1 MPRSFIPL
9 ILFATQFLFSAFSAS
24 AQSPASSSCPCTFRG
39 SVVDSVS
46 GQPVPHALVRLAAPS
61 PRAMLTDSQGKFQF
75 ENLPAGSV
83 ILEAEKPDY
92 LSRDSMGPHVSLP
105 VSLQLTA
112 DSPPATLKL
121 TPESIIF
128 GQVTDERGEPLEG
141 FNVAVWFRTF
151 NTGTSGNGEVGL
163 TSTFSAHT
171 DDEGK
176 FRIAK
181 LSPGDYILLVNPPQG
196 AAQKLPAK
204 SSVPSGYAPFI
215 YSRANDLFSATPIK
229 LLPGKSQQVNFS
241 LKREPFVRLSGTVS
255 GYNPG
260 DQVSLTLRGAGAQD
274 PHIVF
279 DPADGSFHTDW
290 IPPGPYTLLA
300 QATANPL
307 VNGIAAPEASAPSS
321 RSAVV
326 LQMVQTVDPSPH
338 SFASQQINAVSS
350 VSGLRL
356 VLQPT
361 VNVPLIVHGVSS
373 SNSSE
378 RPALFP
384 RFFALIP
391 KYPGASNPEFLP
403 GWEDPERTN
412 SSGDLPMMFAGIPP
426 GTYELEVGTLFNASF
441 YVESASSGSVDLLRE
456 NLVISGSIPP
466 IDVVLRDDPA
476 TLSGTVFSGGVPVSA
491 VVVLTPDNHRKP
503 TVFGSGPNGAYRIS
517 ALAPGSYRVF
527 AVVPGVNPD
536 YLDPA
541 FQQKISSK
549 IQEITLSSKQS
560 ASLNLELATVEE

>member
-1 MPRSFIPL
+1 MPRFIPT
-9 ILFATQFLFSAFSAS
+9 ILFAAQFLFFAYGTS
-24 AQSPASSSCPCTFRG
+24 AQSLPLSSSCPCTLQG

-61 PRAMLTDSQGKFQF
+61 PRAALTDSEGKFQF
-75 ENLPAGSV
+75 ENLPAGLV
-83 ILEAEKPDY
+83 TLEAEKPGY
-92 LSRDSMGPHVSLP
+92 LSRDSIGPNLSLP
-105 VSLQLTA
+105 VSVQLA
-112 DSPPATLKL
+112 PNSPPVTLKL

-141 FNVAVWFRTF
+141 FTLSIWSQIF
-151 NTGTSGNGEVGL
+151 NTNLSEVGMG
-163 TSTFSAHT
+163 SPFSAHT
-171 DDEGK
+171 DDQGK

-181 LSPGDYILLVNPPQG
+181 LSPGSYILLVNPPEG
-196 AAQKLPAK
+196 GAQKLPAK

-215 YSRANDLFSATPIK
+215 YSGANDLFSATPIK
-229 LLPGKSQQVNFS
+229 LLPGKSQQVNLS

-260 DQVSLTLRGAGAQD
+260 DQVSLTLRGAGTQD
-274 PHIVF
+274 PHVVF
-279 DPADGSFHTDW
+279 DPANGSFHTDW

-300 QATANPL
+300 QDT
-307 VNGIAAPEASAPSS
+307 GIAAPEASAPSS

-527 AVVPGVNPD
+527 AVVPAVNPD

-560 ASLNLELATVEE
+560 ASLNLELAMVEE